1 MAEYSLIIGLTG
13 NIATGKTTVLD
24 YLARKGAHIIDA
36 DKLAHRA
43 MAPDGLAYAAIVA
56 EFGPGILNPDKT
68 VNRRA
73 LGAIVFADAAR
84 LGRLEQIVHPAV
96 FVLTRQEVD
105 ASPSPVVVL
114 EAVKLLEAGTMV
126 SLCDEVWVVTAQ
138 PEVQLQR
145 LMQRRGMT
153 LEQAQQRM
161 GMQSPQ
167 AAKINQ
173 ADRVIDNSGTLE
185 ELHAQLDAIW
195 ESLKRLYP
203 RRMGQLIAT
212 P

>member
-1 MAEYSLIIGLTG
+1 MAEHSLIIGLTG
-13 NIATGKTTVLD
+13 NIATGKSTVLD

-36 DKLAHRA
+36 DKLAHQA
-43 MAPDGLAYAAIVA
+43 MAPDGPAYEAIVA
-56 EFGPGILNPDKT
+56 EFGPEILNPDKT

-73 LGAIVFADAAR
+73 LGAIVFADAER

-96 FVLTRQEVD
+96 FALTRQEVD

-138 PEVQLQR
+138 PEVQQQR
-145 LMQRRGMT
+145 LMEKRGMSAA
-153 LEQAQQRM
+153 QAQQRM

-173 ADRVIDNSGTLE
+173 ADRVIDNSGTLA
-185 ELHAQLDAIW
+185 ELYAQLDEAW
-195 ESLKRLYP
+195 EALKRSYP
-203 RRMGQLIAT
+203 RRMAQLAV
-212 P
+212 

>member
-1 MAEYSLIIGLTG
+1 MAEHSLIIGLTG
-13 NIATGKTTVLD
+13 NIATGKSTVLD

-36 DKLAHRA
+36 DKLAHQA
-43 MAPDGLAYAAIVA
+43 MAPDGPAYEAIVA
-56 EFGPGILNPDKT
+56 EFGQGILNPDKT

-73 LGAIVFADAAR
+73 LGAIVFADAER

-96 FVLTRQEVD
+96 FALTRQEVD

-138 PEVQLQR
+138 PEVQQQR
-145 LMQRRGMT
+145 LMEKRGMSAA
-153 LEQAQQRM
+153 QAQQRM

-173 ADRVIDNSGTLE
+173 ADRVIDNSGTLA
-185 ELHAQLDAIW
+185 ELYAQLDEAW
-195 ESLKRLYP
+195 EALKRSYP
-203 RRMGQLIAT
+203 RRMAQLAV
-212 P
+212 